1 MSAIRSSATRA
12 LRSLARSRDRRAFH
26 LRNVVTSKARQQRV
40 ESELQ
45 RVVAE
50 LVSREVKDPRVGMVT
65 ITAVQVAPDMG
76 SARVLFVPFGDRH
89 SPAEVTEGLRR
100 AAGFLR
106 GEVGRRLGLRHAP
119 RLDFEYDESIAQADR
134 LTRLIDDA
142 VRSEKDEPDLG
153 GDSR

>member
-1 MSAIRSSATRA
+1 M
-12 LRSLARSRDRRAFH
+12 
-26 LRNVVTSKARQQRV
+26 TSKARQQRV

-50 LVSREVKDPRVGMVT
+50 LIAREIKDPRVGMVT

-89 SPAEVTEGLRR
+89 TPDEVGEGLRR

-119 RLDFEYDESIAQADR
+119 RLDFEFDESIERANR
-134 LTRLIDDA
+134 LTRLIDHA
-142 VRSEKDEPDLG
+142 VRGEGDDPSSG
-153 GDSR
+153 GSSR

>member
-1 MSAIRSSATRA
+1 
-12 LRSLARSRDRRAFH
+12 
-26 LRNVVTSKARQQRV
+26 VTSKARQQRV

-65 ITAVQVAPDMG
+65 ITAVQVSPDMG
-76 SARVLFVPFGDRH
+76 SARVLFVPFGERH
-89 SPAEVTEGLRR
+89 SPEEVGEGLRR

-119 RLDFEYDESIAQADR
+119 RLDFEYDESIERADR
-134 LTRLIDDA
+134 LTRLIDHA
-142 VRSEKDEPDLG
+142 VRDDQDDPTSG
-153 GDSR
+153 GHSR

>member
-1 MSAIRSSATRA
+1 M
-12 LRSLARSRDRRAFH
+12 
-26 LRNVVTSKARQQRV
+26 TSKARQQRV

-50 LVSREVKDPRVGMVT
+50 LVSREVRDPRVGMVS

-76 SARVLFVPFGDRH
+76 SARVMFVPFGDRH
-89 SPAEVTEGLRR
+89 SSAEVTEGLRR

-119 RLDFEYDESIAQADR
+119 RLDFEYDESIARADR
-134 LTRLIDDA
+134 LTRLINDA
-142 VRSEKDEPDLG
+142 VRSEKNDPDLG
-153 GDSR
+153 GDPH